1 MEGGGG
7 SREKQMEREKK
18 EGEIVRENEIK
29 EKRNKGSK
37 GEKQA
42 RRQSEDWPWA
52 AGEASRSLGPNGC
65 AEFGDTRGRTG
76 AVLG

>member
-42 RRQSEDWPWA
+42 RRQSEGWPWA
-52 AGEASRSLGPNGC
+52 AGGG
-65 AEFGDTRGRTG
+65 
-76 AVLG
+76 